1 MPRICCA
8 RGSAELPMV
17 GGADEGAAAGGVEAG
32 AAAGEGRVDGRIAA
46 EGSGERTG
54 DGTGDGAGGPASTDG
69 GGLGATAA
77 LWLCVVAAR
86 RVAARV
92 ARTSAWT
99 VP

>member
-46 EGSGERTG
+46 EASGE
-54 DGTGDGAGGPASTDG
+54 GTGDGAGGPASTDG
-69 GGLGATAA
+69 GGLGATEA

>member
-1 MPRICCA
+1 
-8 RGSAELPMV
+8 MV

-32 AAAGEGRVDGRIAA
+32 AAAGGVEAGATAGEGRVDGRIAA
-46 EGSGERTG
+46 EGSGE
-54 DGTGDGAGGPASTDG
+54 GTGDGAGGPASTDG
-69 GGLGATAA
+69 GGLGATEA

>member
-32 AAAGEGRVDGRIAA
+32 AAAGEGRLYGRIAA
-46 EGSGERTG
+46 EGSGE
-54 DGTGDGAGGPASTDG
+54 GTGDGAGGPASTDG
-69 GGLGATAA
+69 GGLGATEA

>member
-8 RGSAELPMV
+8 KGSAELPMV
-17 GGADEGAAAGGVEAG
+17 GGADEGAAAAGVEAG
-32 AAAGEGRVDGRIAA
+32 AAAGEGTVDGRIASD
-46 EGSGERTG
+46 GSG
-54 DGTGDGAGGPASTDG
+54 DGTGDGAGEPSATDG
-69 GGLGATAA
+69 GTTEA